1 MTPVDRKLL
10 ASSLTSDGQMS
21 LPAGAYADVSV
32 FRWELEHFFDESW
45 VSVGRAEDL
54 RDAGDRRA
62 VRLGRESVLLV
73 RGEGGSLHAFYNV
86 CRHRGHELLEVGR
99 AASGRF
105 VRCPYHAWCYGPDGE
120 LKGAPGFGNV
130 TGFDKADYSLVPVRL
145 AEWQGWLFANASGD
159 APPFEEH
166 VGNLGEMIGNHRS
179 GELVAGARR
188 DYEVAANWKILVEN
202 YHECYHCP
210 SIHPELCKVSP
221 PKSGEDHEARG
232 AWVGGSMELED
243 HAQTMSLTGESFAP
257 TLPHLT
263 ALQQREVYYYQ
274 LFPNLLI
281 SLHPDYVLTSGAPP
295 RAATVKVRSRPRS
308 RRSASS
314 SRWSPEG
321 TWRAISR
328 RRRGAHPNRSSR
340 SGGRQAGSV
349 LKRRRSLGGAW
360 TRPPRLGRA
369 CGSEQ
374 QPTPT
379 STETRSAKGS
389 VPLQAAFRTAGRWA
403 LPGRRPQRIRAGR
416 R

>member
-1 MTPVDRKLL
+1 VDRFKRSVLMTPVDRKLL

-45 VSVGRAEDL
+45 VCVGRAEDL

-145 AEWQGWLFANASGD
+145 AEWQGWLFANASAD

-243 HAQTMSLTGESFAP
+243 HAQTMSLTGESLAP
-257 TLPHLT
+257 MLPHLT
-263 ALQQREVYYYQ
+263 SLQQREVYYYQ

-281 SLHPDYVLTSGAPP
+281 SLHPDYVLTHRLAPLAP
-295 RAATVKVRSRPRS
+295 DLTRVECEWLFSREAVEAEGFDPSYASDFWDITNGQDWRACEGVQRG
-308 RRSASS
+308 ASS
-314 SRWSPEG
+314 RGYRQGPLSPEESTVG
-321 TWRAISR
+321 KFVAMIA
-328 RRRGAHPNRSSR
+328 RGYLE
-340 SGGRQAGSV
+340 GRITQ
-349 LKRRRSLGGAW
+349 
-360 TRPPRLGRA
+360 TPGRA
-369 CGSEQ
+369 S
-374 QPTPT
+374 
-379 STETRSAKGS
+379 
-389 VPLQAAFRTAGRWA
+389 QAF
-403 LPGRRPQRIRAGR
+403 Q
-416 R
+416 

>member
-1 MTPVDRKLL
+1 
-10 ASSLTSDGQMS
+10 
-21 LPAGAYADVSV
+21 V

-45 VSVGRAEDL
+45 VCIGRAEDL

-73 RGEGGSLHAFYNV
+73 RGEGGSLRAFYNV

-99 AASGRF
+99 SASGRF
-105 VRCPYHAWCYGPDGE
+105 VRCPYHAWCYSPDGE

-130 TGFDKADYSLVPVRL
+130 AGFDKADYSLVPVRL
-145 AEWQGWLFANASGD
+145 AEWQGWLFANAGGD

-232 AWVGGSMELED
+232 AWVGGSMELEG
-243 HAQTMSLTGESFAP
+243 HAQTMSLTGESLAP
-257 TLPHLT
+257 MLPHLT
-263 ALQQREVYYYQ
+263 SLQQREVYYYQ

-281 SLHPDYVLTSGAPP
+281 SLHPDYVLTHRLAPLAP
-295 RAATVKVRSRPRS
+295 DLTRVECEWLFSREAVEAEGFDPSYASDFWDITNGQDWRACEGVQRG
-308 RRSASS
+308 ASS
-314 SRWSPEG
+314 RGYRQGPLSPEESTVG
-321 TWRAISR
+321 KFVAMIA
-328 RRRGAHPNRSSR
+328 RGYLE
-340 SGGRQAGSV
+340 GRITQ
-349 LKRRRSLGGAW
+349 
-360 TRPPRLGRA
+360 TPGRA
-369 CGSEQ
+369 S
-374 QPTPT
+374 
-379 STETRSAKGS
+379 
-389 VPLQAAFRTAGRWA
+389 QAF
-403 LPGRRPQRIRAGR
+403 Q
-416 R
+416 